1 MISETCSVCGTGF
14 DVVFRYQME
23 ERNGGFAFYCSQKC
37 LETSQKGGDEHAVTC
52 DGCSKRFTPDLAL
65 QVLYLG
71 GKRKYACGLACRS
84 QLVRESQGARLGD
97 MVQTAKAASRP
108 ATSPSASDPEQVSP
122 AQSADAMDVRAEG
135 AAGGAGAAGGGMRD
149 SRHTTV
155 RDLRQGVTRAPGAT
169 GGPQGN
175 TPNSA
180 KVPVVATGPVS
191 QKVGAAVSVPVV
203 ASGPVSQKVGAA
215 VSVPVVA
222 TGPVSQKVGAAVS
235 VPVAA
240 SGPVSSKGAGAGSGP
255 VSGGERGA
263 ASGKSVPA
271 PAGPVSSVPPPALQ
285 AGKGGSGRAP
295 SGAAE
300 TPQSGTRK
308 RGEEAPAVS
317 SRTSGLMSAIRP
329 EGEES
334 AAQGDG
340 AGTVIP
346 VSPLLKGE
354 KRAPDVKPVAP
365 RRIAIFNHKGGTGKT
380 TTAVSVAAGLAAKGK
395 RVLLVD
401 TDAQG
406 NVSVSLGAGSERS
419 LYHVLVMGLR
429 VGDAVK
435 EVRPNLHLLPSNET
449 LAAAELYLA
458 GRQNRDRVLADR
470 LNTAAGDYDYVVLD
484 CSPSLSLMN
493 QNALVFADSV
503 LVPVACDYLSLVGV
517 RQVLKT
523 VKNVNSLL
531 HHPVQIWGVLPTF
544 FDGRAKICNEA
555 VATLKDHFGDKC
567 LPPIRAAIK
576 VKEAPSVGQTIFEY
590 AAGSNAAEDYG
601 VIVDR
606 IIDGAKAENAG
617 GGAREAAERAPA
629 QAASA

>member
-1 MISETCSVCGTGF
+1 MISETCSVCGTSF

-37 LETSQKGGDEHAVTC
+37 LEKSQKGGDSGAVNC
-52 DGCSKRFTPDLAL
+52 DACSKRFSPDLVS
-65 QVLYLG
+65 QILYIG
-71 GKRKYACGLACRS
+71 GKRKHACSLDCRS
-84 QLVRESQGARLGD
+84 QLQREAQGARLGD
-97 MVQTAKAASRP
+97 LAGPARMAPPETKTVPFEPRP
-108 ATSPSASDPEQVSP
+108 AAPEPRP
-122 AQSADAMDVRAEG
+122 ADVRPPPRI
-135 AAGGAGAAGGGMRD
+135 AAPTPVVPMAAIP
-149 SRHTTV
+149 
-155 RDLRQGVTRAPGAT
+155 RAPAT
-169 GGPQGN
+169 MPA
-175 TPNSA
+175 PA
-180 KVPVVATGPVS
+180 PAAT
-191 QKVGAAVSVPVV
+191 ASVPVP
-203 ASGPVSQKVGAA
+203 ARPPA
-215 VSVPVVA
+215 VV
-222 TGPVSQKVGAAVS
+222 T
-235 VPVAA
+235 
-240 SGPVSSKGAGAGSGP
+240 
-255 VSGGERGA
+255 
-263 ASGKSVPA
+263 A
-271 PAGPVSSVPPPALQ
+271 PAGIKPAAATAKPATAPLAAPASKVAAGSSVPPPHSVPPPSVGPVSASPVTQ
-285 AGKGGSGRAP
+285 SSRAVSAKAPGRARR
-295 SGAAE
+295 E
-300 TPQSGTRK
+300 D
-308 RGEEAPAVS
+308 APAGS
-317 SRTSGLMSAIRP
+317 TRQSGLMAAIRDD
-329 EGEES
+329 GEA
-334 AAQGDG
+334 AAQARD
-340 AGTVIP
+340 ARPKAPVEAENTRSEAPGTV
-346 VSPLLKGE
+346 VPLVPPLKGE
-354 KRAPDVKPVAP
+354 KRAPEAKAAAP
-365 RRIAIFNHKGGTGKT
+365 RRIAVFNHKGGTGKT
-380 TTAVSVAAGLAAKGK
+380 TTAVSIAAGLAQKGK

-429 VGDAVK
+429 VGDSVK

-470 LNTAAGDYDYVVLD
+470 LSPAAGDYDYVVLD

-555 VATLKDHFGDKC
+555 VSTLKDHFGDKC

-606 IIDGAKAENAG
+606 ILGIATPASTGETTRDPQQVGQT
-617 GGAREAAERAPA
+617 ARATA
-629 QAASA
+629 